1 MGLFVGANVG
11 AFDGVSV
18 GLFVGAN
25 VGAFDGASV
34 GDSVG
39 EAVVGAFVGADD
51 VGTAVVGLSVGAFV
65 GAKVIIS
72 SLPIIDVAM
81 PARFFTRQVYS
92 PASAT
97 TGRRIVSLLVPSPLR
112 LASYG

>member
-72 SLPIIDVAM
+72 SLLIDVAM